1 MIYSYEERVVGKW
14 VDNKPLYEKTLY
26 FDNVTLGVADASSQL
41 KHLVENIDTGIVVSV
56 FYKNSTV
63 SAWSCADYY
72 QADLSTFYNL
82 SWNVGATALRVRCK
96 EFTTLSAS
104 ADRKYLATIRY
115 TKTTDEPI
123 E

>member
-1 MIYSYEERVVGKW
+1 MIYSYDERLVGKW

-26 FDNVTLGVADASSQL
+26 FENETLAVADASSQL
-41 KHLVENIDTGIVVSV
+41 KHQVENLETGIVVSA
-56 FYKNSTV
+56 FYKNATV

-82 SWNVGATALRVRCK
+82 SWNVGATALRIRCK
-96 EFTTLSAS
+96 EATSISAS
-104 ADRKYLATIRY
+104 ADRKYLVTIRY
-115 TKTTDEPI
+115 TKSTDSPI